1 MIRDFLNFVSVFE
14 MDNFRTENPEETG
27 HTLNGKDV
35 VDEGNWKKD
44 LMYLWITGCIKMILN
59 SMS

>member
-1 MIRDFLNFVSVFE
+1 MIWSFLNFVSVFE
-14 MDNFRTENPEETG
+14 TYNFRTENPEETG

-44 LMYLWITGCIKMILN
+44 LMYLWITGCLKILLN
-59 SMS
+59 FMN